1 MDFDSAEYL
10 ELQAA
15 CKARGIRA
23 VGSKEDFIKRLKSY
37 KSKKDTEFQPNRVDP
52 EGETSDRL
60 VHCRRGQCPEDIPA
74 IVEATRRAST
84 AFTEALKLSN
94 KNLAELQLQ
103 IRSFDKRLNS
113 LTALPSPY
121 HHARNQFLSTFKKD
135 KLGRATEDD
144 LKIIAHRDVK
154 GEWADAT
161 TDALLY
167 RGTMGRRDFTTFK
180 ALYGLQP
187 EAVRKIDHMETIG
200 ALNIHARVI
209 ASYDQT
215 GSPRFYALFDDFIRV
230 FKESGYDVGYLVGSP
245 TEVTN
250 AYWEFKGCIK
260 TEVT

>member
-1 MDFDSAEYL
+1 MYRETREWSTEECRDHNRH
-10 ELQAA
+10 QAA
-15 CKARGIRA
+15 
-23 VGSKEDFIKRLKSY
+23 
-37 KSKKDTEFQPNRVDP
+37 
-52 EGETSDRL
+52 
-60 VHCRRGQCPEDIPA
+60 
-74 IVEATRRAST
+74 RRAST
-84 AFTEALKLSN
+84 AFTEALKLSD
-94 KNLAELQLQ
+94 KNVAELQLQ

-154 GEWADAT
+154 
-161 TDALLY
+161 
-167 RGTMGRRDFTTFK
+167 
-180 ALYGLQP
+180 
-187 EAVRKIDHMETIG
+187 DHMETIV
-200 ALNIHARVI
+200 ALNMHARVI